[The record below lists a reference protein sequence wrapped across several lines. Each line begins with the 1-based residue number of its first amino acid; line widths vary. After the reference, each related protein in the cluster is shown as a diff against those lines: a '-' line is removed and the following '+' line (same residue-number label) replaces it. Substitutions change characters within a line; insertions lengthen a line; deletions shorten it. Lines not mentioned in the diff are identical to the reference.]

1 MRLTDCLKI
10 LKKEIKL
17 EFRKLKT
24 LNLNKKI
31 VMIFFITIFL
41 FLRKS
46 FFKLILNNFNEVV
59 FFKVQQ
65 FTKTIIIQQN
75 NIDFLIKI
83 D

>member
-1 MRLTDCLKI
+1 M
-10 LKKEIKL
+10 
-17 EFRKLKT
+17 
-24 LNLNKKI
+24 LNLNKEI

-41 FLRKS
+41 FKKK

-65 FTKTIIIQQN
+65 FTKTIIQQN
-75 NIDFLIKI
+75 NVDFLIKI